1 MHNQNEE
8 YTTWLLPEGAT
19 PRKESFSARPSEWAW
34 SIQQADFGTVLAE
47 IQNAA
52 GKYALDIAPD
62 GGWLKVSML
71 LREPAQKRVT
81 RILDARR
88 AKYQSGKDP
97 WWVLFWLKSGD
108 HGSLEFAEV

>member
-8 YTTWLLPEGAT
+8 YTTCSCGRALPEGELLC
-19 PRKESFSARPSEWAW
+19 PPCEWAW